1 MALKDILEKLAAD
14 AAAEAEA
21 ILAEAEAQ
29 AEALRTQA
37 RSQADA
43 AVDALE
49 RRAARDTAEATETIA
64 AQARLAARD
73 ASLVA
78 RRSLLAE
85 ARASL
90 ESRVMSLPADELA
103 ELLAPRI
110 AAEARAGERVAIG
123 GGLSG
128 EAREAL
134 AEALVALGVER
145 GAITE
150 SASAAPVVRVEGDR
164 MGAEVSV
171 ASLLAERA
179 ERIEEILL
187 DELFGEGMD

>member
-1 MALKDILEKLAAD
+1 MALKDILERLAADARSEADAILAD
-14 AAAEAEA
+14 AAAEAGA
-21 ILAEAEAQ
+21 LQAQ
-29 AEALRTQA
+29 AEARA
-37 RSQADA
+37 GV

-85 ARASL
+85 ARTAL
-90 ESRVMSLPADELA
+90 ESRVAALPADELA
-103 ELLAPRI
+103 GLLAPRI
-110 AAEARAGERVAIG
+110 AAEARAGERVGIG
-123 GGLSG
+123 GGFTG
-128 EAREAL
+128 EVREAL
-134 AEALVALGVER
+134 AKALVALGVER

-150 SASAAPVVRVEGDR
+150 AASAAPVVRVEGDR

-187 DELFGEGMD
+187 CELFGEDTD

>member
-14 AAAEAEA
+14 ARAEADA

-29 AEALRTQA
+29 AEALRAQA
-37 RSQADA
+37 EARA
-43 AVDALE
+43 ALAVETLE

-85 ARASL
+85 ARTAL
-90 ESRVMSLPADELA
+90 ESRVASLPADELA
-103 ELLAPRI
+103 GLLAPRI

-123 GGLSG
+123 GGLPG
-128 EAREAL
+128 EVREAL
-134 AEALVALGVER
+134 AEALVALGVGR

-171 ASLLAERA
+171 ASLLAERS

-187 DELFGEGMD
+187 GELFGEGTD